1 MDYIGA
7 WIVNQPRLLE
17 EQGYMNWTAFQ
28 FSDWGWDGYSDVSA
42 VRRETLEANPDL
54 VKRYLAATYQGTK
67 FLMENPEE
75 SADIAVKYG
84 VDAQLTKEQALR
96 RFQLQEALVQDEAD
110 PGLLIMSADK
120 WNAEMAA
127 QIQYDQLQVDAC
139 K

>member
-1 MDYIGA
+1 
-7 WIVNQPRLLE
+7 
-17 EQGYMNWTAFQ
+17 
-28 FSDWGWDGYSDVSA
+28 
-42 VRRETLEANPDL
+42 
-54 VKRYLAATYQGTK
+54 
-67 FLMENPEE
+67 
-75 SADIAVKYG
+75 IAVKYG

-96 RFQLQEALVQDEAD
+96 RFQLQETLIQDDAD